1 MDKRDEQVLLHI
13 YTHCTDLEGFINRF
27 GNCYR

>member
-13 YTHCTDLEGFINRF
+13 YTHCTDLKGFIKRF

>member
-13 YTHCTDLEGFINRF
+13 YTHCTDLEGFINDYLSKA
-27 GNCYR
+27 N